1 MLRYLFLV
9 VLFLGLTPAAFAD
22 EVPSDN
28 LEMAS
33 MFEADQEIR
42 KSFSQEKANDQ
53 EYVTRMI
60 EEDEH
65 RRARTAALLKDGEL
79 RTANDFYRAAFIYQ
93 HGGEPSSYLMAH
105 TLAVAAAARG
115 HEKAGWISAA
125 TLDRYLQSIGQPQIY
140 GTQTSIPQGQAPT
153 MEPYDEDLI
162 PDSLRAILGVP
173 IRAEQDAR
181 LEQFRAMVKASN

>member
-22 EVPSDN
+22 EVSSDN

-65 RRARTAALLKDGEL
+65 RRARTAALLKDREL

-93 HGGEPSSYLMAH
+93 RGGEPSSYLMAH
-105 TLAVAAAARG
+105 TLAVAAAARVTRRRG
-115 HEKAGWISAA
+115 GFLPLRSIDICNRSANRRFMGPRPQSHR
-125 TLDRYLQSIGQPQIY
+125 DRRLQWSPM
-140 GTQTSIPQGQAPT
+140 TKT
-153 MEPYDEDLI
+153 
-162 PDSLRAILGVP
+162 
-173 IRAEQDAR
+173 
-181 LEQFRAMVKASN
+181 

>member
-1 MLRYLFLV
+1 LLRYIFLV

-60 EEDEH
+60 AEDEH

-79 RTANDFYRAAFIYQ
+79 RTANDLYRAAFIYQ
-93 HGGEPSSYLMAH
+93 HGGEPSSYIMAH
-105 TLAVAAAARG
+105 TLAVAAVARG

-125 TLDRYLQSIGQPQIY
+125 TLDRYLQSIDQPQIY

-153 MEPYDEDLI
+153 MEPYDQDLI

-173 IRAEQDAR
+173 SRAAQDAR